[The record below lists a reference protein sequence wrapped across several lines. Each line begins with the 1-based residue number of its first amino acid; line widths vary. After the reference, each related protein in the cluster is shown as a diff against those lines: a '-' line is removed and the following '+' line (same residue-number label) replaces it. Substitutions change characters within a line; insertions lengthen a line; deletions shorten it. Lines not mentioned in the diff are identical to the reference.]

1 MTLGAEGFLWR
12 EGGRERRM
20 PAPVMT
26 AVDTLAAGDV
36 WHGAF
41 ARALA
46 EGSAVAAAAS
56 FANAAAAIKCSRLG
70 GRRGAPNR
78 KEVEAMLARGFG
90 GAK

>member
-1 MTLGAEGFLWR
+1 
-12 EGGRERRM
+12 
-20 PAPVMT
+20 
-26 AVDTLAAGDV
+26 
-36 WHGAF
+36 
-41 ARALA
+41 LA